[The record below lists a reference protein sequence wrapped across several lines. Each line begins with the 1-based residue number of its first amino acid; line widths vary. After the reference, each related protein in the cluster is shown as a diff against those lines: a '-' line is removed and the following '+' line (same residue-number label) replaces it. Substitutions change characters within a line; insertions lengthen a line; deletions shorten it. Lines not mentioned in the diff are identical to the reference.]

1 MVGVG
6 TGIVHAD
13 ELVFERRI
21 VLEGDLVLGAVVHGE
36 RRAGVDSPHGVR
48 GIGRRRRAGGRMAL
62 RERNRVVSCCGKGR
76 VAFCICIGVQQA
88 SAFRAIAEIELR
100 LDRSKA
106 LNRFKLIRKGKAIV
120 GEAERAYGIVAVCV
134 ADRLFVT
141 AGLARVDRPEDFDIA
156 IGERLHA
163 LQGLVDRPGADR
175 TAGCLA
181 AVVLGAL
188 LERIGKRIRRFPD
201 IGGSA
206 DCDNKVVKLRTVRQG
221 AVVFHVG

>member
-13 ELVFERRI
+13 ELVFEPRI

-48 GIGRRRRAGGRMAL
+48 GIGRRRRAGGRMAR
-62 RERNRVVSCCGKGR
+62 RERNRVVSCCGKGQ
-76 VAFCICIGVQQA
+76 VAICTGDQGR
-88 SAFRAIAEIELR
+88 AFRAIAEIELR

-175 TAGCLA
+175 AAGCLA